1 MNACTMAV
9 FGEAEKGDFQRGYS
23 CHTLPQLVDFLGN
36 PPRNSLGLYFAVQ
49 ALLFKRKI
57 IFFRVKEEG
66 YSLNDYLAGMHQLQS
81 YQELIHLE
89 AVGIP
94 GVGNTEIIQALNPIC
109 HRYHSI
115 LFITEMDF
123 FDYMMEISCA

>member
-1 MNACTMAV
+1 MSICTMV
-9 FGEAEKGDFQRGYS
+9 LFGEAEKGEFQKGYS
-23 CHTLPQLVDFLGN
+23 CQTLPQLADFLGN
-36 PPRNSLGLYFAVQ
+36 PPKNSLGLYFAIQ

-66 YSLNDYLAGMHQLQS
+66 YSLNDYFAGMQQLLTFR
-81 YQELIHLE
+81 ELTRLE

-94 GVGNTEIIQALNPIC
+94 GVGNHEIIQALNPIC

-115 LFITEMDF
+115 LCITEMDF